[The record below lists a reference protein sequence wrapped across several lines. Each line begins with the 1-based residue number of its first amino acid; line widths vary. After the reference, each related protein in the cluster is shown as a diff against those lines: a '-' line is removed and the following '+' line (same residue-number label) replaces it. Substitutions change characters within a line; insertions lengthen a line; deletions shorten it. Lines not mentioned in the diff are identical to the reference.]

1 MVSFPLP
8 AIFSWLKNFPVL
20 SGDIGADFGLDLAV
34 MFFVRLGPN
43 EIEILVMLYLM
54 YSNESPSLYMKTHSA
69 LTFETQDEI
78 SQYPRMCSKR
88 RKNAKGRMHLE

>member
-1 MVSFPLP
+1 MTCYELDEML
-8 AIFSWLKNFPVL
+8 LKRNQHET
-20 SGDIGADFGLDLAV
+20 IGLNLAV

-43 EIEILVMLYLM
+43 EIEILVMLYVM